1 MTALRTASAISR
13 RSVAVIVLASSAA
26 IGFGTLGYASVAG
39 AAGIIVKP
47 SSNLAVGGG
56 TYIATVTAPNGTF
69 PKVPDPA
76 ATPSTRT
83 ATSKALSAAVI
94 GAPGTFSAADIG
106 AFAEDGLGGRLP
118 DGVPVTDITPL
129 APAYPRQG
137 LAYVK
142 AVNLTGTTATL
153 SQKAI
158 AAGSGPFDLIAPAT
172 PALLITQSTGSVPFL
187 APIPTGLCWVFAF
200 PGNVCGYDIGN
211 LAMGATKVTMLA
223 NADGSMS
230 TPFTI
235 TEGVMDGTLG
245 TNPGPLY
252 VRSFDPDG
260 PGGYGVLPFAVA
272 PLEAG
277 STPRGCAPDDQ
288 DRSIPNPLIGGVDY
302 CMVTVIVLNA
312 GVQSTLIPFRLAS
325 FPLTWAASASGATF
339 GPDLVIGGSNFA
351 NNDVIVKIIVA
362 NGKAKVTGN
371 PLVKCPALNQSITG
385 VVADGVGAVV
395 TVIPA
400 YATGCTVPP
409 NSLTKVTLIGTKDI
423 QQSQIPPNV
432 IMGTNLPKKASA
444 LITMP

>member
-1 MTALRTASAISR
+1 MNGSRAVSDSSR
-13 RSVAVIVLASSAA
+13 RAVAMIALATSAA
-26 IGFGTLGYASVAG
+26 VGFGALGYASAAG

-56 TYIATVTAPNGTF
+56 TYIATVTAPKNTF

-76 ATPSTRT
+76 ATPSSRT
-83 ATSKALSAAVI
+83 GTTKVLSAAFI
-94 GAPGTFSAADIG
+94 GVPGTFSAADIG
-106 AFAEDGLGGRLP
+106 AFADDGVGGRLP
-118 DGVPVTDITPL
+118 DGVAVTDISPL
-129 APAYPRQG
+129 VPAYPRQG
-137 LAYVK
+137 LAYIK

-158 AAGSGPFDLIAPAT
+158 AAGSGPVDLISPTT
-172 PALLITQSTGSVPFL
+172 PSLLVSQSTGSVPFL

-200 PGNVCGYDIGN
+200 PGNICGYDIGN
-211 LAMGATKVTMLA
+211 LAMGATTVTMLA

-235 TEGVMDGTLG
+235 SEGVMDGTLG
-245 TNPGPLY
+245 ANPGPVY

-272 PLEAG
+272 PLEVG
-277 STPRGCAPDDQ
+277 STPRGCAPDAQ

-312 GVQSTLIPFRLAS
+312 GVQSTLIPYQLTS
-325 FPLTWAASASGATF
+325 FPLTWAASAGGVPF
-339 GPDLVIGGSNFA
+339 GPDLVITANNFA
-351 NNDVIVKIIVA
+351 NNDVIVKVIVA
-362 NGKAKVTGN
+362 NGKAKVAGN
-371 PLVKCPALNQSITG
+371 PLVKCPALNQIITG
-385 VVADGVGAVV
+385 VVADGVGTVV
-395 TVIPA
+395 KVIPA

-409 NSLTKVTLIGTKDI
+409 NSLTKVTLIGTKDV

-432 IMGTNLPKKASA
+432 IIGTNLPKKAST

>member
-1 MTALRTASAISR
+1 MIGSRTASNISR
-13 RSVAVIVLASSAA
+13 RAVATIALGSAA
-26 IGFGTLGYASVAG
+26 VVGFGTFGYASAAG
-39 AAGIIVKP
+39 AAGITVRP
-47 SSNLAVGGG
+47 NSNLAVGAG
-56 TYIATVTAPNGTF
+56 TYVATVTAPMGTF

-76 ATPSTRT
+76 ATPSSKT
-83 ATSKALSAAVI
+83 ATTKVLSAALV
-94 GAPGTFSAADIG
+94 GAAGTFSPADIG
-106 AFAEDGLGGRLP
+106 KFADDGVGGRLP

-142 AVNLTGTTATL
+142 FVNLTGTTATL

-158 AAGSGPFDLIAPAT
+158 AAGSGPIDFIAPAT
-172 PALLITQSTGSVPFL
+172 PTLLVTQSTGSVPFL

-211 LAMGATKVTMLA
+211 LAMGATKVTLAA

-235 TEGVMDGTLG
+235 SEGVMDGTLG
-245 TNPGPLY
+245 TNPGPIY

-272 PLEAG
+272 PLEVG

-312 GVQSTLIPFRLAS
+312 GVQSTFIPYRLAS
-325 FPLTWAASASGATF
+325 FPLTWAASAWGTPY
-339 GPDLVIGGSNFA
+339 GPDLVITGNNFA

-362 NGKAKVTGN
+362 NGRAKVAGD
-371 PLVKCPALNQSITG
+371 PLVKCPALNQIITG
-385 VVADGVGAVV
+385 VVASGTGVV
-395 TVIPA
+395 TKVIA
-400 YATGCTVPP
+400 GYATGCTVPP
-409 NSLTKVTLIGTKDI
+409 NSLTKVTLIGTKDV

-432 IMGTNLPKKASA
+432 VMGTNLPKKASA